1 MDPCIFPQHP
11 DCIFFFF
18 LKLIFFASHER
29 TVYLYKPLPM
39 SWLTGFFGYLIG
51 NVAEYSNPERT
62 IGSGEG
68 REGI

>member
-1 MDPCIFPQHP
+1 
-11 DCIFFFF
+11 
-18 LKLIFFASHER
+18 
-29 TVYLYKPLPM
+29 M